1 LPSDK
6 RTVTTAKPK
15 LGPADGVFFK
25 DTSPVTSSGYAYSP
39 ASMVPSISSYNGKGA
54 LVPYKPTTTSTVS
67 TPSSIYK
74 PTSTTTMGPSISA
87 YKPYSSIISTPSSSS
102 YSASTFSTPITS
114 WKPPTGYSTSGSY
127 SGSGSSYVSPSRSS
141 SPSTTTTRTV
151 SPSSR

>member
-74 PTSTTTMGPSISA
+74 PNSSTMGPSVSGNR
-87 YKPYSSIISTPSSSS
+87 PYSSIISTPSSS

-141 SPSTTTTRTV
+141 SPSTTRTV